1 MKQYGVFKTI
11 LIPLDGSQL
20 AEAALDHGETLARKF
35 NSRLILLRVCTAAA
49 QVDPVSGLDSRQV
62 YLDQLAKVLREASL
76 EVETRLHKGDPGKV
90 IIEIA
95 ESSEIDLVILS
106 SHGRTGLARW
116 VYGSVAEKILHEAR
130 CPMMLIR
137 AQS

>member
-1 MKQYGVFKTI
+1 MFKTI
-11 LIPLDGSQL
+11 LIPLDGSSL
-20 AEAALDHGETLARKF
+20 AEAALEHGEVLARKF
-35 NSRLILLRVCTAAA
+35 NSRIILLRVCTAAA
-49 QVDPVSGLDSRQV
+49 QVDPVSGLDSRQI
-62 YLDQLAKVLREASL
+62 YLEQVAKGLRESSL
-76 EVETRLHKGDPGKV
+76 EVETRLQKGDPGRV
-90 IIEIA
+90 IIEVA
-95 ESSEIDLVILS
+95 ESTEIDLVILS

>member
-1 MKQYGVFKTI
+1 MFKTI
-11 LIPLDGSQL
+11 LIPLDGSGL
-20 AEAALDHGETLARKF
+20 AEAALEHGEVLARKF
-35 NSRLILLRVCTAAA
+35 NSRIILLRVCTAAP
-49 QVDPVSGLDSRQV
+49 QLDPVSGLDSRQI
-62 YLDQLAKVLREASL
+62 YLEQVAKGLRESSL
-76 EVETRLHKGDPGKV
+76 EVETRLQKGDPGRV
-90 IIEIA
+90 IIEMA
-95 ESSEIDLVILS
+95 ETTEIDLVILS

>member
-1 MKQYGVFKTI
+1 MFKTI
-11 LIPLDGSQL
+11 LIPLDGSSL
-20 AEAALDHGETLARKF
+20 AEAALEHGEVLARKF
-35 NSRLILLRVCTAAA
+35 NSRIILLRVCTAAA
-49 QVDPVSGLDSRQV
+49 QVDPVSGLDSRQI
-62 YLDQLAKVLREASL
+62 YLEEVAKGLRESSL
-76 EVETRLHKGDPGKV
+76 EVETRLQKGDPGRV
-90 IIEIA
+90 IIEVA
-95 ESSEIDLVILS
+95 ESTEIDLVILS

>member
-1 MKQYGVFKTI
+1 MFKTI
-11 LIPLDGSQL
+11 LIPLDGSSL
-20 AEAALDHGETLARKF
+20 AEAALEHGEVLARKF
-35 NSRLILLRVCTAAA
+35 NSRIILLRVCTAAA
-49 QVDPVSGLDSRQV
+49 QVDPVSGLDSRQI
-62 YLDQLAKVLREASL
+62 YLEEVAKGLRESSL
-76 EVETRLHKGDPGKV
+76 EVEIRLQKGDPGRV
-90 IIEIA
+90 IIEVA
-95 ESSEIDLVILS
+95 ESTEIDLVILS